1 MNKISFQKRIG
12 AIITVALLSCL
23 VSFPA
28 LAKRGSLVDISIV
41 DDRGR
46 TLQEYNERRGATFVA
61 GEPNQRYSVR
71 LRNNTNE
78 RVLAVVSIDGV
89 NVVSGETAGSWQQ
102 GYILAPY
109 QRLDVDGWRKSMRDV
124 ARFYFTSVPDSYAGR
139 TGRPQNVGV
148 IGLAVF
154 RERPQRVVIEQP
166 KMRPYGSEEY
176 GDHQAEPAMAP
187 QASRGVTAE
196 RQASSPSLGTGH
208 GERQSSY
215 AYRATFERL
224 TSHPNQVSAIR
235 YNSYENLAR
244 MGIVPSR
251 YYPTYDGRPQPFPNE
266 FVPDPYY

>member
-1 MNKISFQKRIG
+1 MG

-46 TLQEYNERRGATFVA
+46 TLQEYNERRGSTFVA

-109 QRLDVDGWRKSMRDV
+109 QRLDIDGWRKSMNDV

-139 TGRPQNVGV
+139 TGRADNVGV

-154 RERPQRVVIEQP
+154 RERPQRVIIERP
-166 KMRPYGSEEY
+166 KVRPYSSDSYEG
-176 GDHQAEPAMAP
+176 AEPASAP
-187 QASRGVTAE
+187 QASRGVMAE
-196 RQASSPSLGTGH
+196 RQVSSPSLGTGH

-215 AYRATFERL
+215 AYRATFERMTHYPQQ
-224 TSHPNQVSAIR
+224 TSDIR
-235 YNSYENLAR
+235 YNSYENLVR
-244 MGIVPSR
+244 MGVAPLRHEWR
-251 YYPTYDGRPQPFPNE
+251 YNERPQAFPNE